1 MKKKSVKELAGTV
14 KKPTIHKVDV
24 SATEAERI
32 VKNARGVLVLTNNDH
47 QYQKGDLIAFEAME
61 GGYMSLR
68 DPFNPIND
76 QLYEVT
82 YVYSGRGVEQGY
94 VVVSI
99 KYYDGAEDKYGVED
113 IDG

>member
-1 MKKKSVKELAGTV
+1 MKKKGIKELAGTV

-32 VKNARGVLVLTNNDH
+32 VKAARGVLVLANNDH
-47 QYQKGDLIAFEAME
+47 QYQKGDLIRFEAME
-61 GGYMSLR
+61 EGYMSLR

-76 QLYEVT
+76 QLYKVN

-99 KYYDGAEDKYGVED
+99 EYYDGTEDEDDVEG
-113 IDG
+113 ING

>member
-1 MKKKSVKELAGTV
+1 MKKKSIKELSGTV

-24 SATEAERI
+24 SATEAGRI
-32 VKNARGVLVLTNNDH
+32 VKAARGVLVLANNDH
-47 QYQKGDLIAFEAME
+47 QYQKGDLISFEAME
-61 GGYMSLR
+61 EGYMSLR

-76 QLYEVT
+76 QLYKVN

-99 KYYDGAEDKYGVED
+99 EYYDGAEDEDGVED
-113 IDG
+113 A